1 MIDYYIKD
9 TLDASNVQEF
19 RGVLKRFMDGSFVR
33 FAFYKG
39 SEGNDNRHGA
49 PGRFTTRDN
58 DVRVHRSVVVHKFPA
73 PPSPCTPYAHAY
85 VRLCPCILINTLL
98 TPRPRHINHETMEN
112 AVGGGPTGV
121 DLSIPLSCIP
131 PPPSP
136 VYPRCVPRTPSV
148 ATMGHISLSLSLSN
162 SNSCM
167 RAISP
172 RKVSTSIYCEISRER
187 ARLYRAKR
195 LPVEEPAVV
204 DRGMGLGVLTL
215 R

>member
-136 VYPRCVPRTPSV
+136 VYPRCVPRTPSM
-148 ATMGHISLSLSLSN
+148 ATMGHISLSLSLQFQLLYARHFSSKSFHQYLLRN
-162 SNSCM
+162 FT
-167 RAISP
+167 REGKI
-172 RKVSTSIYCEISRER
+172 VSRQEASG
-187 ARLYRAKR
+187 
-195 LPVEEPAVV
+195 
-204 DRGMGLGVLTL
+204 RGTG
-215 R
+215 RC